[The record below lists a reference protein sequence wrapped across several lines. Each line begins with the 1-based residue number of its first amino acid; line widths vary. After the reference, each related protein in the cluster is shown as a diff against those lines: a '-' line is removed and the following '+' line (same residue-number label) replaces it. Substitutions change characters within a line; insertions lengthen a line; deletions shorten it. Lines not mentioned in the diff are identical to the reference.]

1 MGRVGLAAPM
11 PATHAVRIQAFTVG
25 ADKKLQNLNVASLA
39 DGGVCFIGRTSDGK
53 NPQERLVLTER
64 ACEDICRA
72 IDQVD
77 PATVHERSRDILKS
91 IQQSNVLYETLEQG
105 FIVANLGNENF
116 VEFKSSGAITQGVVA
131 RNKKQIDALTVPSK
145 DLQHSGLVLIAFD
158 GLADEAE
165 PAEENNNAEN

>member
-25 ADKKLQNLNVASLA
+25 ADKKLQTLNVASLA

-77 PATVHERSRDILKS
+77 PATVHEQSAGILRS
-91 IQQSNVLYETLEQG
+91 IQQSNVLYETLERG

-116 VEFKSSGAITQGVVA
+116 VEFKSSDGVTQGVVA
-131 RNKKQIDALTVPSK
+131 RNKKLTDILTLPSK
-145 DLQHSGLVLIAFD
+145 YLQHSGVVLIAYD
-158 GLADEAE
+158 GLDDELE
-165 PAEENNNAEN
+165 PTVEGA